1 MFTGI
6 IEETGTVKCLE
17 HSSGGACLDLRGQT
31 VLSDLKVG
39 DSIAVNGVCLTA
51 TAVSTEGFRTDLSP
65 ETLARSALGGLR
77 VGDLVNLERPL
88 TPTGRLGGHFV
99 QGHVD
104 AVGTITSLDS
114 LADENWWLT
123 VDVPDELLRH
133 FVLKGS
139 VAIDGISLTV
149 ASLEGSLLGVAII
162 PHTYRRTNLVQ
173 TSPGAKINL
182 ECDVIA
188 KYVERLL
195 EFVDDSPKSS
205 LRIEDLRELGY

>member
-149 ASLEGSLLGVAII
+149 TNCDASNFGVSVVQYTLSNTNIGQWEEGE
-162 PHTYRRTNLVQ
+162 LV
-173 TSPGAKINL
+173 NL
-182 ECDVIA
+182 EIDILA
-188 KYVERLL
+188 KYVEKLL
-195 EFVDDSPKSS
+195 
-205 LRIEDLRELGY
+205 LTRGTN